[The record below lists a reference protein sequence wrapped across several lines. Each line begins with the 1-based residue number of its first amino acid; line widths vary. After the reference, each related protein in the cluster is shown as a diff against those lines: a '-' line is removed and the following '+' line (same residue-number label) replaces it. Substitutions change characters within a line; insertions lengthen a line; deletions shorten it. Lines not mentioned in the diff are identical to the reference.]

1 MLDDDE
7 FVGCAVLD
15 RTGTPLG
22 RIEAILRGGERPRAR
37 VQGREVPLDDAVFD
51 SGQRTFRLPYDAE
64 TVLLL

>member
-22 RIEAILRGGERPRAR
+22 RIEAISAGERPRAR
-37 VQGREVPLDDAVFD
+37 VQGREFPIDDAVYD
-51 SGQRTFRLPYDAE
+51 SGQRTFRLRYDAE
-64 TVLLL
+64 AIPR